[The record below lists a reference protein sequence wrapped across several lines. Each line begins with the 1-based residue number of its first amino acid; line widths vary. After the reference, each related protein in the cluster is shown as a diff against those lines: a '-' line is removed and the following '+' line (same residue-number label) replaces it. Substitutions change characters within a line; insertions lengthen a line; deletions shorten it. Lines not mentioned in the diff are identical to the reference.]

1 MSPAPQYSSTTDP
14 NRRSQQRF
22 AISFPMRYVIS
33 GVEGEG
39 ITLNICSGGI
49 LFQLPQKLPVG
60 RRIRLF
66 IEWPV
71 KLEDRIPLYLVVEGV
86 VLRSTGTVTAATI
99 LQYEFRLR
107 SGPRTFVKCNV
118 GLVPVR
124 RLPSAVVASAETT
137 N

>member
-1 MSPAPQYSSTTDP
+1 MSRTKKAD
-14 NRRSQQRF
+14 RRSQQRF
-22 AISFPMRYVIS
+22 AVSFPMRYVIS

-39 ITLNICSGGI
+39 ITLNICSSGI
-49 LFQLPQKLPVG
+49 LFQLAQKLPAG

-71 KLEDRIPLYLVVEGV
+71 KLENRIPLHLVVEGT
-86 VLRSTGTVTAATI
+86 VLRSTATTTAATI

-107 SGPRTFVKCNV
+107 SNPRTVVEYNLGLLGVK
-118 GLVPVR
+118 GLP
-124 RLPSAVVASAETT
+124 PAVAASETT